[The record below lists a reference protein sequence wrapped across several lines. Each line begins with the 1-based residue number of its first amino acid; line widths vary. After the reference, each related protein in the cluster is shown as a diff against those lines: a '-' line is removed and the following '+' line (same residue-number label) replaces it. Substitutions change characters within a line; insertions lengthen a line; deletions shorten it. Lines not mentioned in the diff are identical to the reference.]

1 MAAFV
6 LARRSPRSLPL
17 AAARLCQR
25 RLSTEPAYA
34 VEPYR
39 NLLNATQEQRSSWAD
54 ADATLHAA
62 MREHVPAALAHN
74 GEEDFDR
81 HLVGVQSVLRS
92 WGAAERLT
100 NAALFHSIY
109 GTEGFQ
115 GYALPLSHR
124 GEIAGL
130 IGAKAERLAWIF
142 CMVDRATVDATVFA
156 AAEGDWPADGVEFA
170 FRARPELGAFPLP
183 LRSGGTRHSEWLD
196 FLTLSLADWLEQV
209 EGASSK
215 QVGRPV
221 GDGARQSSAVAE
233 ESGVLWPKG
242 EAWAYRRERS
252 AERGAAVDRRE
263 AYAEMAALLARR
275 ADPAFRRSVPPE
287 DAAVALAAPAMHAEV
302 FGREPSWSR
311 GISQPT
317 TPPMGAAALAAHEAR
332 ESARC
337 DFG

>member
-1 MAAFV
+1 MAALV

-156 AAEGDWPADGVEFA
+156 AAEGDWPVSPLPRHLGDTSYPPLKPRPSKRASAAHDKSLARQADGVEFA
-170 FRARPELGAFPLP
+170 FRARPELGAFPIP
-183 LRSGGTRHSEWLD
+183 LRSGGTRHLEWLD

-215 QVGRPV
+215 QVGRPRHTPPTRPRHV
-221 GDGARQSSAVAE
+221 PDMSPTRPLLRAGRP
-233 ESGVLWPKG
+233 SG
-242 EAWAYRRERS
+242 RR
-252 AERGAAVDRRE
+252 
-263 AYAEMAALLARR
+263 RR
-275 ADPAFRRSVPPE
+275 A
-287 DAAVALAAPAMHAEV
+287 AE
-302 FGREPSWSR
+302 
-311 GISQPT
+311 
-317 TPPMGAAALAAHEAR
+317 
-332 ESARC
+332 
-337 DFG
+337 